1 MADAILDSPYDHP
14 NFMVRQTAHLGVVT
28 AAQVSLTDFA
38 HFRCRNKCIV
48 THVMVVCTS
57 LPSAA
62 TTWSLQVMRGAASTI
77 AAHTVTTFSALG
89 DDMSAGGPLVIT
101 LTSSNTL
108 ASIGNW
114 IALEMDGTEKGKFNV
129 VWEYRLVP

>member
-14 NFMVRQTAHLGVVT
+14 NFTVRREAHLGVVQ
-28 AAQVSLTDFA
+28 APSVSLTDFA

-48 THVMVVCTS
+48 THVTVVCTS
-57 LPSAA
+57 LPSAI
-62 TTWSLQVMRGAASTI
+62 TTFSLQVMRGAASTI

-89 DDMSAGGPLVIT
+89 DDLSAGGPLVIT
-101 LTSSNTL
+101 LASSNTL
-108 ASIGNW
+108 VSLGNW
-114 IALEMDGTEKGKFNV
+114 IALELDSTEKGKFNV